1 MCGRYSL
8 SKSKIQLEER
18 FQAEMLGDFKPRYN
32 IAPTQLV
39 PVITSESPKG
49 FSFFYWGITPDFGK
63 NKPVSQKFINAKAET
78 VHEKI
83 SFKNSFQKR
92 RCLVPVDGFYEWKK
106 LGKKTKIPYRF
117 TLAND
122 EAFAFA
128 GIWEEYE
135 NELGESNHT
144 FLILTTEPNSLVSEV
159 HDRMPVILKREDE
172 KKWLDKYSSQEEL
185 IKMLSPYQADEMISY
200 TVSPLVNSVSN
211 DSPSLIR
218 KTSAPID
225 QFGNYTLFG

>member
-8 SKSKIQLEER
+8 SKSKIELEER
-18 FQAEMLGDFKPRYN
+18 FQAEMLVDFKPRFN

-49 FSFFYWGITPDFGK
+49 FSFFYWGITPDFAK

-83 SFKNSFQKR
+83 SFKSSFEKR
-92 RCLVPVDGFYEWKK
+92 RCLVPADGFYEWKK
-106 LGKKTKIPYRF
+106 LGKKTKVPYRF
-117 TLAND
+117 TMANN
-122 EAFAFA
+122 EAFSFA

-135 NELGESNHT
+135 NEKGEINHT
-144 FLILTTEPNSLVSEV
+144 FLILTTEPNRLVAEV
-159 HDRMPVILKREDE
+159 HDRMPVILKKEDE
-172 KKWLDKYSSQEEL
+172 KKWLDKYSSESNL
-185 IKMLSPYQADEMISY
+185 LKMLTTYSADDMLSY
-200 TVSPLVNSVSN
+200 TVSPLVNQVTN
-211 DSPSLIR
+211 DSPGIIR
-218 KTSAPID
+218 KTSPMD